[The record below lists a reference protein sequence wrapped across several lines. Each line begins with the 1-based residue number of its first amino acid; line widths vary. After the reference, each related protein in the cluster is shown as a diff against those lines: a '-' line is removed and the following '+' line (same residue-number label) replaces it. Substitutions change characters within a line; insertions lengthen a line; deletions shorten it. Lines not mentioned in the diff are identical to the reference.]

1 MSEPGRGLRVDLS
14 CLILAILL
22 GWSLVAGVRTVSAAD
37 TVAVPATGTFAAW
50 AKGRIEAL
58 IDDAD
63 PILQR
68 WGYPAVA
75 AVTALDTLGIP
86 TPGASMMVAAT
97 VGALRHDLNLSLVA
111 LLAFAGAMVGSQA
124 GFAVGRYGGR
134 ALLARLPVAPERVA
148 SVERTYTRW
157 GAWVVLVAPFFDGLR
172 QLSSFAAGLL
182 ELPWWKFTVVNLVAN
197 TLWVT
202 VWVGGTWLVREDE
215 AELLH
220 LFHELWP
227 VLVVAAVLA
236 ILALLVRRRR
246 RSNTA
251 KAA

>member
-22 GWSLVAGVRTVSAAD
+22 GWSLVAGMRTASAAD
-37 TVAVPATGTFAAW
+37 TAATPAAGTFAAW

-58 IDDAD
+58 IDHAD
-63 PILQR
+63 PILER

-97 VGALRHDLNLSLVA
+97 VGALRHDLNLWLVA
-111 LLAFAGAMVGSQA
+111 LLAFAGAMIGSQA

-148 SVERTYTRW
+148 GVERTYARW
-157 GAWVVLVAPFFDGLR
+157 GAWVVLVAPFLDGLR

-197 TLWVT
+197 TLWVAA
-202 VWVGGTWLVREDE
+202 WVGGTWLVHDDE

-220 LFHELWP
+220 LLHELWP
-227 VLVVAAVLA
+227 VLVVATLLV

-246 RSNTA
+246 RPNAATA
-251 KAA
+251 I

>member
-1 MSEPGRGLRVDLS
+1 MSEPSRGLRVDLS

-22 GWSLVAGVRTVSAAD
+22 GWSLVAGVRTAGAAD

-148 SVERTYTRW
+148 SVERTYARW
-157 GAWVVLVAPFFDGLR
+157 GAWVVLVAPFLDGLR

-227 VLVVAAVLA
+227 VLVVAAALA

-251 KAA
+251 KAV